1 MRELFG
7 STVTV
12 DGAPLAPAVT
22 LTAAAEQGSGPEA
35 QALEHYRRSMERL
48 RAGDWAGFGDALRQ
62 LEQSLQ
68 AMQKP

>member
-1 MRELFG
+1 
-7 STVTV
+7 
-12 DGAPLAPAVT
+12 
-22 LTAAAEQGSGPEA
+22 
-35 QALEHYRRSMERL
+35 MERL